1 MGATWNLR
9 SNLTSATYWLGDLD
23 KLLNYCKPQFPVQT
37 MWMWGVKCI
46 TSISSS
52 WKLNETMLGK
62 KLTYNQIQS
71 RHLINDIY
79 HGYCKILVTGLP
91 PLVFARTSSICQE
104 FWPEVL
110 WYLLSSHRT
119 LKPFVTGFQ
128 PPFPLVSSASP
139 FSSSYVQTCGPRLR
153 ESTEAKQV
161 TWASGLGMCKMTDH
175 QYSAPRS
182 HRSGGERNRLQSSQL

>member
-1 MGATWNLR
+1 MISTTTYLLFRMYLSLFFSLLQQHR
-9 SNLTSATYWLGDLD
+9 SEQGL
-23 KLLNYCKPQFPVQT
+23 
-37 MWMWGVKCI
+37 
-46 TSISSS
+46 
-52 WKLNETMLGK
+52 
-62 KLTYNQIQS
+62 QIA
-71 RHLINDIY
+71 
-79 HGYCKILVTGLP
+79 CILVTGLP
-91 PLVFARTSSICQE
+91 PLVFARTSSICQK

-119 LKPFVTGFQ
+119 LKPSVTGFQ

-139 FSSSYVQTCGPRLR
+139 FLSSYVQTCGPRLR

-182 HRSGGERNRLQSSQL
+182 HRSGGERNRFQSSQL